1 MSNFLTLNSVSKLI
15 KALGTTNTFLVEG
28 QPGIGKS
35 AILKQLN
42 LPQFRLDCARLQ
54 DSADVLFPFVDTENQ
69 SIKFKLVG
77 MLSGLMKHI
86 EKGEPVAIMVD
97 ELGKAPRIAM
107 NALITL
113 FVDRYIDEYSLPE
126 GSVVFATTNLA
137 TDGVG
142 DNIPSHV
149 YNRLTAIKCKGPSYE
164 DWMHHAMQHEI
175 DPILITW
182 AHEYPYAFDT
192 YADKT
197 VTISSEENEFNFN
210 PRHGDR
216 AKHFCSPRSLFAA
229 SPIVKGREAFTNTE
243 FEAALAG
250 TVGAAAAASIV
261 TFTNYSDQIPSIK
274 EVIEKGS
281 KLKPL
286 EGIHSVM
293 GAVLYASKSTRE
305 NVNKIVAYLDRCES
319 AEPVTLYAQFLIRQP
334 TTSQL
339 VVNKRLQE
347 IITDFCNSGY
357 YEMQGLSAAPKV

>member
-1 MSNFLTLNSVSKLI
+1 MSDFLSLNSVSKLI
-15 KALGTTNTFLVEG
+15 KTLGTANTFLVEG

-35 AILKQLN
+35 AILKQLD

-54 DSADVLFPFVDTENQ
+54 DSADILFPFVDTENQ

-113 FVDRYIDEYSLPE
+113 FVDRYIDEYQLPQ
-126 GSVVFATTNLA
+126 GSIVFATTNLA

-164 DWMHHAMQHEI
+164 DWMYHAMENNI
-175 DPILITW
+175 DPVLIAW
-182 AHEYPYAFDT
+182 AHDNPYAFDT

-197 VTISSEENEFNFN
+197 TAIKSEENQYNFN
-210 PRHGDR
+210 PRHAER
-216 AKHFCSPRSLFAA
+216 SKHFCSPRSLFAA
-229 SPIVKGREAFTNTE
+229 SSIVKSRESFTNVE
-243 FEAALAG
+243 FEVALAG
-250 TVGAAAAASIV
+250 TIGAAAAASIV
-261 TFTNYSDQIPSIK
+261 TFTNYADEIPPIK
-274 EVIEKGS
+274 DVIEKGS

-286 EGIHSVM
+286 AGIHSVM
-293 GAVLYASKSTRE
+293 GAVLYASKSTKE
-305 NVNKIVAYLDRCES
+305 NVDSIVAYLDRCDS
-319 AEPVTLYAQFLIRQP
+319 QEPVTLYAQFLLRQP
-334 TTSQL
+334 TTASL
-339 VVNKRLQE
+339 VFNKRLQQ
-347 IITDFCNSGY
+347 IITEFCNSSLYVIEGRP
-357 YEMQGLSAAPKV
+357 QAPKV